1 MILLN
6 EEGRPPLRFVARRA
20 QPGPREPR
28 RPGRT
33 WKVFLVALLRALSVA
48 AA

>member
-1 MILLN
+1 MILRN
-6 EEGRPPLRFVARRA
+6 EVGRAPLRFQARRA

-48 AA
+48 TA